1 MSDARPKEPL
11 EENRDRA
18 ERVLRAKYL
27 DYCSSQI
34 AGHLVLLS
42 PDEIYVLARE
52 AHRAGGRDSEPSYE
66 QMVRLATEG
75 VAQRLTLPTF
85 EQWSEEYEQDPARYD
100 EQLLGLWESEL
111 EEAPDPAADPDPN

>member
-1 MSDARPKEPL
+1 MSDARPKEPP
-11 EENRDRA
+11 EKNRDRA
-18 ERVLRAKYL
+18 ELVLRAKYL

-52 AHRAGGRDSEPSYE
+52 EHRAGGRDSEPSYE

-111 EEAPDPAADPDPN
+111 EEAPDPEADRDLN

>member
-1 MSDARPKEPL
+1 MSDARPKEPP
-11 EENRDRA
+11 EKNRDRA

-111 EEAPDPAADPDPN
+111 EEAPVPEADPDPN

>member
-85 EQWSEEYEQDPARYD
+85 EQWSEEYAQDPARYD

-111 EEAPDPAADPDPN
+111 EEAPDPEADPDPN

>member
-1 MSDARPKEPL
+1 MSDARPEKPEDGD
-11 EENRDRA
+11 RDMA

-42 PDEIYVLARE
+42 PDEIYILAQE
-52 AHRAGGRDSEPSYE
+52 AHRVGGSKGEPSYE

-75 VAQRLTLPTF
+75 VAQRLTLPPF
-85 EQWSEEYEQDPARYD
+85 EQWADEYKENPARYD
-100 EQLLGLWESEL
+100 DQLMGLWESEL
-111 EEAPDPAADPDPN
+111 DEPS

>member
-1 MSDARPKEPL
+1 MSDAPPEKP
-11 EENRDRA
+11 RDGDRDKA

-42 PDEIYVLARE
+42 PDEIYVLAQE
-52 AHRAGGRDSEPSYE
+52 AHRAGGQKSEPSYE

-85 EQWSEEYEQDPARYD
+85 EQWADEYKQDPARYD
-100 EQLLGLWESEL
+100 DQLLGLWESEL
-111 EEAPDPAADPDPN
+111 DQVPDA

>member
-1 MSDARPKEPL
+1 MSDARPKEPP
-11 EENRDRA
+11 EKNRDRA
-18 ERVLRAKYL
+18 ELVLRAKYL

-52 AHRAGGRDSEPSYE
+52 AHRAGGRDSETSYE
-66 QMVRLATEG
+66 QMVRSATEG

-100 EQLLGLWESEL
+100 EQLLGLWEREL
-111 EEAPDPAADPDPN
+111 EEAPDPEEDPDPN

>member
-1 MSDARPKEPL
+1 MSDARPEKSPRET
-11 EENRDRA
+11 RDRA

-42 PDEIYVLARE
+42 PDEIYVLAQE
-52 AHRAGGRDSEPSYE
+52 AHRVAGRKSEPPYE

-85 EQWSEEYEQDPARYD
+85 EQWVVEYERDPARFD
-100 EQLLGLWESEL
+100 EQLLGLWKSEL
-111 EEAPDPAADPDPN
+111 DEIPDG

>member
-1 MSDARPKEPL
+1 MSDARPKEPP
-11 EENRDRA
+11 EKNRDRA

-111 EEAPDPAADPDPN
+111 EEAPDHAADPDPN

>member
-1 MSDARPKEPL
+1 MSDARPKEPP
-11 EENRDRA
+11 EKNRDRA
-18 ERVLRAKYL
+18 ELVLRAKYL

-66 QMVRLATEG
+66 QMVRSATEG

-111 EEAPDPAADPDPN
+111 EEAPDPEEDPDPN

>member
-1 MSDARPKEPL
+1 MSDARPKETP
-11 EENRDRA
+11 EGDRDNA

-42 PDEIYVLARE
+42 PDEIYVLAQE
-52 AHRAGGRDSEPSYE
+52 AHRVGGRKSEPSYE

-85 EQWSEEYEQDPARYD
+85 EQWADEYKRDPARYD

-111 EEAPDPAADPDPN
+111 DEVPDA

>member
-1 MSDARPKEPL
+1 MSDARPKEPP
-11 EENRDRA
+11 EENRDKA

-52 AHRAGGRDSEPSYE
+52 EHRAGGRDSEPSYE

-111 EEAPDPAADPDPN
+111 EEAPDPEADRDLN

>member
-1 MSDARPKEPL
+1 MSDARPEKSPGEA
-11 EENRDRA
+11 RDRA

-42 PDEIYVLARE
+42 PDEIYVLAQE
-52 AHRAGGRDSEPSYE
+52 AHRVGGQKSEPSYE

-75 VAQRLTLPTF
+75 VAHRLSLPTF
-85 EQWSEEYEQDPARYD
+85 EQWADEYKRDPARYD
-100 EQLLGLWESEL
+100 DQLLGLWESEL
-111 EEAPDPAADPDPN
+111 DQVPDA

>member
-1 MSDARPKEPL
+1 MSDARPKEPP

-85 EQWSEEYEQDPARYD
+85 EQWSEEYEQDPGRYD
-100 EQLLGLWESEL
+100 EQVLGLWESVL
-111 EEAPDPAADPDPN
+111 EEAPESEADPDPN

>member
-1 MSDARPKEPL
+1 MRDAGP
-11 EENRDRA
+11 EESPEGNRDRA

-42 PDEIYVLARE
+42 PDEIYVLAQE
-52 AHRAGGRDSEPSYE
+52 AHRAAGGESEPSYE
-66 QMVRLATEG
+66 QMVRSATEG

-85 EQWSEEYEQDPARYD
+85 EQWAEEYERDPARYD

-111 EEAPDPAADPDPN
+111 EESPGPEEGPSPT

>member
-1 MSDARPKEPL
+1 MSDARPKEPP

-52 AHRAGGRDSEPSYE
+52 AHRAGGRDSESSYE

-85 EQWSEEYEQDPARYD
+85 EQWSEEYAQDPARYD

-111 EEAPDPAADPDPN
+111 EEAPDPEADPDPN

>member
-1 MSDARPKEPL
+1 MSDARPRESP
-11 EENRDRA
+11 EGNRDRA

-42 PDEIYVLARE
+42 PDEIYVLAQE
-52 AHRAGGRDSEPSYE
+52 AHRVGGGKSEPSYE

-85 EQWSEEYEQDPARYD
+85 EQWADEYKRDPTRYD
-100 EQLLGLWESEL
+100 EQLLGLCESEL
-111 EEAPDPAADPDPN
+111 DDVPDG

>member
-1 MSDARPKEPL
+1 MSDARPKETP
-11 EENRDRA
+11 EGDRDNA
-18 ERVLRAKYL
+18 ERVRRAKYL

-42 PDEIYVLARE
+42 PDEIYVLAQE
-52 AHRAGGRDSEPSYE
+52 AHRVGGRKSEPSYE

-85 EQWSEEYEQDPARYD
+85 EQWADEYKRDPARYD

-111 EEAPDPAADPDPN
+111 DEVPDA

>member
-1 MSDARPKEPL
+1 MSDARPGKSQ
-11 EENRDRA
+11 EETRDSA

-42 PDEIYVLARE
+42 PDDIYILAQE
-52 AHRAGGRDSEPSYE
+52 APRVGGRKSEPSYE

-85 EQWSEEYEQDPARYD
+85 EEWVVEYERDPTRYD
-100 EQLLGLWESEL
+100 EQLIGLWESEL
-111 EEAPDPAADPDPN
+111 DEVPDG

>member
-1 MSDARPKEPL
+1 MSDARPKEPP
-11 EENRDRA
+11 EENRDKA

-75 VAQRLTLPTF
+75 VSQRLTLPTF

-111 EEAPDPAADPDPN
+111 EEAPDTEADPDPN

>member
-1 MSDARPKEPL
+1 MSDARPKEPP
-11 EENRDRA
+11 EENRDKA

-52 AHRAGGRDSEPSYE
+52 EHRAGGRDSEPSYE

-75 VAQRLTLPTF
+75 VAQRLTLATC

-111 EEAPDPAADPDPN
+111 EEAPDPEADRDLN

>member
-1 MSDARPKEPL
+1 MSDARPKEPP
-11 EENRDRA
+11 EKNRDRA

-100 EQLLGLWESEL
+100 EQLLGLWESES
-111 EEAPDPAADPDPN
+111 EEAPDPKADPDPN

>member
-1 MSDARPKEPL
+1 MSDARPKEPP
-11 EENRDRA
+11 EENRDKA

-52 AHRAGGRDSEPSYE
+52 EHRAGGRDSEPSYE

-75 VAQRLTLPTF
+75 VAQRLTLPTYDPL
-85 EQWSEEYEQDPARYD
+85 SEGYLHAPPRYD
-100 EQLLGLWESEL
+100 
-111 EEAPDPAADPDPN
+111 